1 MYVETPAHPC
11 QITESAHQCMNG
23 YRKGGKYTL
32 WSFTQPLRRIKSC
45 PLQENDETGDYHVK

>member
-1 MYVETPAHPC
+1 
-11 QITESAHQCMNG
+11 MNG